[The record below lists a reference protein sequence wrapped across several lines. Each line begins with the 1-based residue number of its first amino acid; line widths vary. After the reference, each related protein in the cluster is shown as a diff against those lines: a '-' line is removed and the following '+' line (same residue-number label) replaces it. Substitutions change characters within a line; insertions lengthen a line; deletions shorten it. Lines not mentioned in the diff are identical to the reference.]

1 MTADER
7 EVIEAA
13 GQYRVAVIANDAHPT
28 QASAARR
35 ENAECHH
42 PRLGPSGP
50 PPLPPGQEWAAARR
64 RRDALTALANVTA
77 PRTLP

>member
-1 MTADER
+1 MTRHTTADER

-35 ENAECHH
+35 ENA
-42 PRLGPSGP
+42 
-50 PPLPPGQEWAAARR
+50 
-64 RRDALTALANVTA
+64 LTALHAAAMNVRGDT
-77 PRTLP
+77 P